1 MGFWRGT
8 GKVMGQIVDVRV
20 DKWIG
25 VDRIK
30 ENSSNLFK
38 WAKSIFRVQEA
49 TRTETFEAAM
59 ARLHLTDAM
68 IEQRRRQYSILVYVF
83 LAFSAIVFAYGIYLA
98 YEHSWGGVSLA
109 MALSVYS
116 LSQAFR
122 YDFWVYQFTKR
133 KLGCS
138 IKEWWSS

>member
-20 DKWIG
+20 DKWVGIDT
-25 VDRIK
+25 VK
-30 ENSSNLFK
+30 ENTQNLIK
-38 WAKSIFRVQEA
+38 WTKSIFRIEEA
-49 TRTETFEAAM
+49 SSSETFEEAM
-59 ARLHLTDAM
+59 LRLNLTDAM
-68 IEQRRRQYSILVYVF
+68 IEQRRRQFSILVYVF
-83 LAFSAIVFAYGIYLA
+83 LSFAAIVFAYGIYLA
-98 YEHSWGGVSLA
+98 YAHSWGGVSLS
-109 MALSVYS
+109 MALSLYS

-138 IKEWWSS
+138 FKEWWSS